1 MQHPNMMQTTS
12 RTLKHIAAMII
23 GNNEL
28 LLLGRLV
35 LMTSGVLFPR
45 LVVLVV
51 IVNCSSFRGMIID
64 WVDVSI
70 ADCPCFVILVDE
82 ENCVGAFVDLI
93 NVAT

>member
-1 MQHPNMMQTTS
+1 
-12 RTLKHIAAMII
+12 MII

-51 IVNCSSFRGMIID
+51 IVNCSSFRSMIID
-64 WVDVSI
+64 WVDVSV
-70 ADCPCFVILVDE
+70 ADCPCFLILVDE
-82 ENCVGAFVDLI
+82 KNCIGAFVDLI